1 MPRLLAASGFSPHL
15 PIGGRQDPID
25 FLLHI
30 SGRRLTSSR
39 SPLNTVAISTP

>member
-1 MPRLLAASGFSPHL
+1 MPHLRAASGFSLHL

-25 FLLHI
+25 LLLHI